1 MKTYQYYKI
10 SQALILAAGYGERM
24 HPLTLTTPKPLIKL
38 LKKPLIGYILD
49 QLIVNNIRYCFI
61 NSHHLYK
68 KINKYAEKFQKL
80 SNYPILSVT
89 YEKNI
94 LDTGGAIK
102 NINKIILEEPLLVIN
117 GDSILIQTKTLN
129 PLEKLIRYFNPQLM
143 DALLLLDN
151 MEDAVGYNGDG
162 DFILKHKTLPA
173 PINRNFNRS
182 AKAFAFTGW
191 QILNPKVVKNINLD
205 KFSLNLFYDNAI
217 NKERLWGI
225 INQDKWLHIGTLEA
239 LKESERWLIKV
250 KQ

>member
-1 MKTYQYYKI
+1 MKTYQYNKL

-24 HPLTLTTPKPLIKL
+24 QPLTLKTPKPLIKL
-38 LKKPLIGYILD
+38 LKKPLISYILD
-49 QLIVNNIRYCFI
+49 QLIMNNIRYCFI
-61 NSHHLYK
+61 NSHYLYE
-68 KINKYAEKFQKL
+68 KINNYAEKFQKL
-80 SNYPILSVT
+80 NNYPIISVA

-102 NINKIILEEPLLVIN
+102 NIDKIIFEEPLLVIN

-129 PLEKLIRYFNPQLM
+129 PLERLIHYFNPQLM
-143 DALLLLDN
+143 DALLLLDSF
-151 MEDAVGYNGDG
+151 EDSVGYNGNG
-162 DFILKHKTLPA
+162 DFVLKQKALPTT
-173 PINRNFNRS
+173 INRNLNTS

-205 KFSLNLFYDNAI
+205 KFSLNFFYDKAI
-217 NKERLWGI
+217 NKGRLWGI

-239 LKESERWLIKV
+239 LKESEQWLIKV